1 MQIVTCRAAEHDR
14 DLTEQAVNARQLVT
28 FRTFPQKLPVLPE
41 RLYRVRKNL
50 HIGQDVAQFVITRS
64 QRQQSQRSRK
74 SEAMPHGLGYF
85 PSLTP

>member
-41 RLYRVRKNL
+41 RLYRVRKDL
-50 HIGQDVAQFVITRS
+50 HIGQDVAQFVITITKTK
-64 QRQQSQRSRK
+64 QSQRSRK
-74 SEAMPHGLGYF
+74 AKCLMVWAIFSR
-85 PSLTP
+85 